1 MQLLRNRKEIEA
13 ETLSLQR
20 GSKRKM
26 EITELESVLNDFGLE
41 IEEVNFCIKFR
52 SSLYSFMLSTP
63 GFLGSS

>member
-41 IEEVNFCIKFR
+41 IEEVNFYIKFR
-52 SSLYSFMLSTP
+52 SSLYSFMLSMP